1 MVVKLLGVHIDSV
14 LSLNTQ
20 VSRTVSSCFYQL
32 RRLKA
37 VRRSLPIEA
46 AKTVV
51 SSFVTSRVDYC
62 NGLMAGITQQQ
73 VNRMQGVLNAAARL
87 LYGVTKRD
95 PITPLIRG
103 RLHWLRFTQRVT
115 YKLCLLVYKALHGG
129 APSYLSDPV
138 VPAVGTTRSDSR
150 LEDVCVLRI
159 A

>member
-1 MVVKLLGVHIDSV
+1 MTHHIDYSTPFIIDGAAIAPVKVVKLLGVHIDSV

-73 VNRMQGVLNAAARL
+73 VNKMQAVLNAAARL
-87 LYGVTKRD
+87 L
-95 PITPLIRG
+95 
-103 RLHWLRFTQRVT
+103 
-115 YKLCLLVYKALHGG
+115 
-129 APSYLSDPV
+129 
-138 VPAVGTTRSDSR
+138 
-150 LEDVCVLRI
+150 
-159 A
+159 

>member
-1 MVVKLLGVHIDSV
+1 MKVVKLRGVHIDSV

-62 NGLMAGITQQQ
+62 NGLMAEITQQQ
-73 VNRMQGVLNAAARL
+73 VNAGCPQCGCLSSLRTDKARSH
-87 LYGVTKRD
+87 YTFD
-95 PITPLIRG
+95 
-103 RLHWLRFTQRVT
+103 
-115 YKLCLLVYKALHGG
+115 
-129 APSYLSDPV
+129 
-138 VPAVGTTRSDSR
+138 TRSVTLVAIHSTCNIQAVPSC
-150 LEDVCVLRI
+150 L
-159 A
+159 